1 MRCFGARGALMITL
15 TDINRRQH
23 YLAPTAI
30 ARVQEAGTS
39 SQWHGICAIVHTF
52 DGQVL
57 EVRERAVEIANEVR
71 MMTRK
76 VQD

>member
-1 MRCFGARGALMITL
+1 MITL

-23 YLAPTAI
+23 YLAPAAI

-39 SQWHGICAIVHTF
+39 SQWHGICALIHMF

-57 EVRERAVEIANEVR
+57 EVRECAADIAQQLNMRRAE
-71 MMTRK
+71 
-76 VQD
+76 

>member
-1 MRCFGARGALMITL
+1 MITL

-23 YLAPTAI
+23 YLAPSAI

-57 EVRERAVEIANEVR
+57 EVRERADDVVR
-71 MMTRK
+71 QMQGAK
-76 VQD
+76 A

>member
-1 MRCFGARGALMITL
+1 MITL
-15 TDINRRQH
+15 TDVNRRQH
-23 YLAPTAI
+23 YLAPNAI

-57 EVRERAVEIANEVR
+57 EVRERAADIAAQVGMRREA
-71 MMTRK
+71 
-76 VQD
+76 

>member
-1 MRCFGARGALMITL
+1 MITL

-23 YLAPTAI
+23 FLAPTAI

-39 SQWHGICAIVHTF
+39 SQWHGVCAIVHMF

-57 EVRERAVEIANEVR
+57 EVRERAADIASQVGMRREGE
-71 MMTRK
+71 
-76 VQD
+76 

>member
-1 MRCFGARGALMITL
+1 MITL

-23 YLAPTAI
+23 YLATTAI

-39 SQWHGICAIVHTF
+39 SQWHGVCSIVHTF

-57 EVRERAVEIANEVR
+57 EVRERAVEIARQVGMQREG
-71 MMTRK
+71 
-76 VQD
+76 

>member
-1 MRCFGARGALMITL
+1 MITL

-23 YLAPTAI
+23 YLAPGAI

-39 SQWHGICAIVHTF
+39 SQWHGICAVVHMF

-57 EVRERAVEIANEVR
+57 EVRERADEIARQCSMRWAE
-71 MMTRK
+71 
-76 VQD
+76 

>member
-1 MRCFGARGALMITL
+1 MMIEL
-15 TDINRRQH
+15 TDINRRKH
-23 YLAPTAI
+23 YLAPADI

-57 EVRERAVEIANEVR
+57 EVRERAADIAQQLNMRRTE
-71 MMTRK
+71 
-76 VQD
+76 

>member
-1 MRCFGARGALMITL
+1 MITL

-23 YLAPTAI
+23 FLAPTAI

-39 SQWHGICAIVHTF
+39 SQWHGVCAIVHTF

-57 EVRERAVEIANEVR
+57 EVRERSGDIVRQIKEV
-71 MMTRK
+71 
-76 VQD
+76 Q